1 MMPTSPS
8 AAPTVYPTSSPS
20 YTPSIVPSLTPSS
33 IPSALSTVSPS
44 FHPTTTPSRVPSQ
57 YPTMEDDSVSWSSW
71 AQFNGVNTS
80 MFFSILPLTLTNT
93 FTLSAFVEPIFNGKS
108 YTIMSMGDTKNSS
121 GLSLGAFSVS
131 LLSSGHLQFLDID
144 VKKEIGFNGT
154 SSLIIPFG
162 LSTHVSI
169 VKNYSTVYFYINGA
183 LVNNITSPLLISYGK
198 MNFFIGQDAWRNSSF
213 FYGGMSHLYVTKK
226 AESSD
231 AIQLI
236 YASALATQPTLSP
249 TPVATTSPSEV
260 TILVLNSGDTAE
272 SNGPSPAILAG
283 SIGPALAL
291 LACCCMGLLFFAR
304 RRKKEKEEKEKAK
317 EGEDEKEENELDAK
331 DNAILNE
338 MEKAIG
344 EDAEHEV
351 LQLPVFTNEK
361 SSESGSTKVD
371 DVRAVAT
378 TGVFIK
384 GSGSSKIK
392 KEEEIRSTEKAVS
405 APRRSSWNMEDMET
419 DYNQEGANL
428 AVIPKTTSKDSI
440 RAAIKSV
447 RKACSTPPS
456 SKRIIPPAAP
466 SPGSTLASWNIM
478 GMKDRLDQDVIGASR
493 ESSFRSVSSSMSS
506 STLSNAGNLFNK
518 AAREERKSLAVV
530 DDRSESPTK
539 RGSQTT
545 DMTGLK
551 LLDTLLTTSPEE
563 DNDEDAM
570 TKFHLGIQSRAGST
584 ALDSF
589 SSARLESPGS
599 IPLRRT
605 TLADNVNP
613 KDRLSLLKRKS
624 ELSSNLRKSVSNA
637 RAETKA
643 SSSLDIQ
650 PGSPST
656 RKSTFV
662 SPSMPQSSFGSP
674 LGTPRSGSPIVRRPT
689 TTALSNDS
697 NVTDDLTSQFGT
709 PKSHSPIVRRPT
721 TILPSDSNPVD
732 RLKYLRKRPESS
744 SSFG

>member
-1 MMPTSPS
+1 
-8 AAPTVYPTSSPS
+8 
-20 YTPSIVPSLTPSS
+20 
-33 IPSALSTVSPS
+33 
-44 FHPTTTPSRVPSQ
+44 
-57 YPTMEDDSVSWSSW
+57 MEDDSVSWSSW

-236 YASALATQPTLSP
+236 YASALATQPTLFPTPGASSTPTHSP
-249 TPVATTSPSEV
+249 TAWLATIV
-260 TILVLNSGDTAE
+260 TNSQGSSA
-272 SNGPSPAILAG
+272 SSSGPSIAILAG

-291 LACCCMGLLFFAR
+291 LACCFMGLLMAAHKK
-304 RRKKEKEEKEKAK
+304 RKKKEEDAMKAEE
-317 EGEDEKEENELDAK
+317 EGKTGGDEDNMVM
-331 DNAILNE
+331 NE
-338 MEKAIG
+338 MEMAMGGGGGDEALHIPG
-344 EDAEHEV
+344 
-351 LQLPVFTNEK
+351 LGEK
-361 SSESGSTKVD
+361 SIGKSDDFKAD
-371 DVRAVAT
+371 DVRSLGSSVT
-378 TGVFIK
+378 FIK